1 MGLNKIES
9 SQLGNFGKLT
19 SAGHAKTGNSIFGDN
34 ACHRVCS
41 YEDSFN
47 DISYKDDGAFD
58 IFSSKGKANIE
69 KEMQIMKNE
78 DKPQTPQKS
87 FAMNAKS
94 LLILQ
99 QELGYQK
106 TEKSV
111 TLSSYT

>member
-19 SAGHAKTGNSIFGDN
+19 ASGHSKTGNSIFGDN

-47 DISYKDDGAFD
+47 GISYKDDGTYDF
-58 IFSSKGKANIE
+58 FSKRGKENIE
-69 KEMQIMKNE
+69 NEIKIMKNE
-78 DKPQTPQKS
+78 DKPKAPPKN

-94 LLILQ
+94 LMILK
-99 QELGYQK
+99 QELGYEGPER
-106 TEKSV
+106 TV
-111 TLSSYT
+111 TLGEC